1 MVSVPTRGGPVVAAT
16 VNVTDAEPFP
26 LAFVLT
32 EIQSTS
38 EEAVHVQSGLD
49 ARTSTLPEPPAC
61 AKAVAL
67 LESSK
72 RHSPAA

>member
-16 VNVTDAEPFP
+16 VNATDAEPFP

-49 ARTSTLPEPPAC
+49 ARTSTLPDPPPC
-61 AKAVAL
+61 ANAVAL